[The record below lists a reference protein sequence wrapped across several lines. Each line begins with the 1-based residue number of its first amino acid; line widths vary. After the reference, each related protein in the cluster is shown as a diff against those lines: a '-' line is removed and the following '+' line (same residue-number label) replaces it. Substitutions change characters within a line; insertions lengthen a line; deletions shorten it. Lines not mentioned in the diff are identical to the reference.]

1 MKRLQG
7 AGRSIVLFGW
17 LGLLVVTMVVMA
29 ALERQRLF
37 SELQTEA
44 AILHRLASQRADQH
58 DAHLTSLSALAVA
71 GEAER
76 QDLFL
81 DVAATIQRFYP
92 RIVAVDLVPLD
103 RPVRYVT
110 TRPGLPDALAET
122 IVASAEA
129 SEGELV
135 LRSAPEAND
144 RYLVVKRSPNTDAA
158 RFGLALT
165 VDADRLLETDADFW
179 TRSSVARSLSL
190 PNGTVLFD
198 TGPGDVE
205 MQFSK
210 ALGSI
215 SQPLIL
221 NAGIAPRLTDL
232 LPPGRVLAVVAA
244 MTLLYLLAVLGLRQ
258 RVRTRRA
265 EREARLSADDARL
278 AHASR
283 VNALGEMASGM
294 AHELTQPLTAILS
307 QAQAGRH
314 LARRGDVDGS
324 ETSFGR
330 VVEQAKRAAA
340 ILDRLRDWTRPQ
352 SERIEEVPINEAIGN
367 VEALLRREVEKEGVK
382 LTTNLST
389 TRDVVLR
396 LDRIALE
403 QIVFNLARNAVDA
416 ATDSSERRVRITSD
430 LMETGIV
437 VEIADSGPGVP
448 ENIRDRLFEPFVTGK
463 PDGTGLGLALCQRL
477 TDRMGGDLTLVEK
490 RGETVFRLWLPGATA
505 EKREAAE

>member
-1 MKRLQG
+1 
-7 AGRSIVLFGW
+7 
-17 LGLLVVTMVVMA
+17 MA
-29 ALERQRLF
+29 AVERQRLF

-71 GEAER
+71 GEIER
-76 QDLFL
+76 RDLFL
-81 DVAATIQRFYP
+81 DVAATVQRFYP

-103 RPVRYVT
+103 RRDRYIT
-110 TRPGLPDALAET
+110 TRPGLPDELAET
-122 IVASAEA
+122 IVAGAEA

-135 LRSAPEAND
+135 LRSVPEASG

-165 VDADRLLETDADFW
+165 VDADRLLETDGDFW
-179 TRSSVARSLSL
+179 TRSSVTRSLSL
-190 PNGTVLFD
+190 PEGTVLID
-198 TGPGDVE
+198 TGSGDAE

-210 ALGSI
+210 ALGSA

-221 NAGIAPRLTDL
+221 QAGIAPHLTDL
-232 LPPGRVLAVVAA
+232 LPAGRVLAVVAA

-258 RVRTRRA
+258 RARTRQA
-265 EREARLSADDARL
+265 ERQAQLSADDARL

-324 ETSFGR
+324 ESSFGH

-340 ILDRLRDWTRPQ
+340 ILDRLRDWTRPR
-352 SERIEEVPINEAIGN
+352 SERIEEVSINEAIEN
-367 VEALLRREVEKEGVK
+367 VEALLRREVEKSGVT
-382 LTTNLST
+382 LTTGLSA
-389 TRDVVLR
+389 TRGLA
-396 LDRIALE
+396 LPFDRIALE
-403 QIVFNLARNAVDA
+403 QVVFNLARNAVDA
-416 ATDSSERRVRITSD
+416 ATDSAERWVRITSD
-430 LMETGIV
+430 LVETGIV

-448 ENIRDRLFEPFVTGK
+448 ENIRARLFEPFVTGK

-477 TDRMGGDLTLVEK
+477 IDRVGGELTLVEG
-490 RGETVFRLWLPGATA
+490 RGKTVFRLWLPGAPA
-505 EKREAAE
+505 ENREAAE